1 MELTKITN
9 VWIKKDDK
17 SIEKNSISDP
27 VDINNNPIIDTS
39 LFEENR
45 LYRPMSGRVYKMFP
59 VETIRGCPFTCTF
72 CNSPDQMRLYKGL
85 GKNFYRK
92 KRMDL
97 VFKELK
103 HFKEVHKVEYNYFW
117 ADTFLA
123 MNGKEF
129 DEFCEMY
136 EDIKLPFWIQ
146 TRPETITDY
155 NMKKLKSVGLHRVS
169 FELNMEMKLFEKK
182 Y

>member
-1 MELTKITN
+1 
-9 VWIKKDDK
+9 
-17 SIEKNSISDP
+17 
-27 VDINNNPIIDTS
+27 
-39 LFEENR
+39 
-45 LYRPMSGRVYKMFP
+45 
-59 VETIRGCPFTCTF
+59 
-72 CNSPDQMRLYKGL
+72 
-85 GKNFYRK
+85 
-92 KRMDL
+92 
-97 VFKELK
+97 
-103 HFKEVHKVEYNYFW
+103 
-117 ADTFLA
+117 

-169 FELNMEMKLFEKK
+169 LELNMEMKLFEKK